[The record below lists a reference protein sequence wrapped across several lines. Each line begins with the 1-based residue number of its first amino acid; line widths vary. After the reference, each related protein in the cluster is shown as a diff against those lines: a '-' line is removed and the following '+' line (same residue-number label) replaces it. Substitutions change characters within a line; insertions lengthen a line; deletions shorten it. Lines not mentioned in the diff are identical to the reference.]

1 MLEGIWIQKGETMKV
16 LVSAG
21 SKHGSTLEIA
31 QAIGDEVARR
41 GHEVTVASAEDVE
54 GLSGFEAAVLGS
66 GVYAGHWLPAARELV
81 AKVSTELA
89 AIPVWLFSSGPVG
102 DPPKP
107 EEDAVDVAGL
117 MTTAGA
123 VDHRVFSGHIDPDK
137 LGFAERAIVKALR
150 VPVGDYRDWETITA
164 WAGEIALSLASPSET
179 ADEQM
184 VDRSSD

>member
-1 MLEGIWIQKGETMKV
+1 MLDGIWTQKGETMKV

-21 SKHGSTLEIA
+21 SKHGATLEIA
-31 QAIGDEVARR
+31 QAIGDEIARS
-41 GHEVTVASAEDVE
+41 GHEVTVASAEVVE
-54 GLSGFEAAVLGS
+54 GLSGFEAAVIGS
-66 GVYAGHWLPAARELV
+66 GVYAGRWLPTARELV
-81 AKVSTELA
+81 EKAASELA

-107 EEDAVDVAGL
+107 EEDAIDVAGL

-164 WAGEIALSLASPSET
+164 WAGEIALSLASFSET
-179 ADEQM
+179 VNQSM
-184 VDRSSD
+184 VDSPSD